1 MDILNII
8 LRASGCCLNLSYELE
23 YLVSESLFHGLWFK
37 RQFRLQSF
45 FCAPL
50 VSLTCV
56 LQRNQFESWV
66 VFHTTALFSKFCS
79 FDYAWF
85 YEETTWG

>member
-23 YLVSESLFHGLWFK
+23 CLVSESLFHGLWFK
-37 RQFRLQSF
+37 WQFREQGFL
-45 FCAPL
+45 CAPL

-56 LQRNQFESWV
+56 LERSQFESWV
-66 VFHTTALFSKFCS
+66 VLHTAAHLSKFCS
-79 FDYAWF
+79 FGYAWF
-85 YEETTWG
+85 YE